1 MTLSLYPDQSQTV
14 DDVRAAMKRSKS
26 VLLVSPTGSGKTQ
39 MATHIIEA
47 AKNKQ
52 NKIVFTVPRKDLLE
66 QTSETFRKLDIPH
79 SYIAAGKP
87 HNPFSKVYIGMIDT
101 MARRA
106 DKLPDAALLI
116 VDEAHHGQN
125 AMDAVVDR
133 YKRSGSWLLGLSATP
148 WKLSGKGL
156 GCWYDT
162 MVEGKSIKWL
172 IENKRLSDY
181 DLFYGVTRLDYSGVK
196 RAAGDFAR
204 GEISD
209 FMLAQRQVIGD
220 CVRDYKLR
228 CMGKL
233 HIVRCASIKNSQIV
247 AENFRLAGIP
257 AMHVDGDTPMDER
270 KRVFKAFARREL
282 LVLCFVDLLGMGI
295 DLAQITGMDVCIE
308 SCSDLNPSLSLAKQ
322 MQFWGRVLR
331 YKLYRAIINDHV
343 NNYIEHGLPCA
354 EREWTLEDREQGTKG
369 GGERAMPVKQ
379 CDRCFFVSRP
389 SPQCPNCGNIHPIK
403 SREVDEVDGELQMA
417 DKNYIPKKLEQGM
430 ARDLDALIALG
441 KKRNMQYPHK
451 WAAHVM
457 SARNA
462 KRLIK

>member
-1 MTLSLYPDQSQTV
+1 MTFTLFPDQSQV
-14 DDVRAAMKRSKS
+14 VGDVRLAMKRSKS
-26 VLLVSPTGSGKTQ
+26 VLLVSPAGSGKTA

-66 QTSETFRKLDIPH
+66 QTSETFNKLNIPH

-87 HNPFSKVYIGMIDT
+87 YNPFSKVYIGMIDT
-101 MARRA
+101 MARRV
-106 DKLPDAALLI
+106 DKLPDARLLI
-116 VDEAHHGQN
+116 VDEAHYGQN
-125 AMDAVVDR
+125 ALDAVINR
-133 YKRSGSWLLGLSATP
+133 YKSANSWILALSATP

-162 MVEGKSIKWL
+162 MVEGKSIGWL
-172 IENKRLSDY
+172 IKNKRLSDY

-196 RAAGDFAR
+196 RAGGDFAK
-204 GEISD
+204 GDISD

-270 KRVFKAFARREL
+270 KQIFKAFARREL

-308 SCSDLNPSLSLAKQ
+308 SESDLNPSLSLAKQ
-322 MQFWGRVLR
+322 MQFWGRAMR
-331 YKLYRAIINDHV
+331 YKPYKAIINDHV

-354 EREWTLEDREQGTKG
+354 EREWTLEDRLQGVKG
-369 GGERAMPVKQ
+369 GGEKAMPVSQ
-379 CDRCFFVSRP
+379 CVFCYFVSRP
-389 SPQCPNCGNIHPIK
+389 SPQCPNCGK
-403 SREVDEVDGELQMA
+403 MREVKYREIEEVEGELQMA

-430 ARDLDALIALG
+430 ARDLDALIAVG
-441 KKRNMQYPHK
+441 KKRGMQYPHK
-451 WAAHVM
+451 WAAHVL

-462 KRLIK
+462 KRN